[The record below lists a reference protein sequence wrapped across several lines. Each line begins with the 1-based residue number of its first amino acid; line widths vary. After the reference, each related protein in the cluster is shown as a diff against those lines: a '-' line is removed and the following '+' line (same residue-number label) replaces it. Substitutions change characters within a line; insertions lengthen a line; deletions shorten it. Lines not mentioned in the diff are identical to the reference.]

1 MNRVF
6 VALIVIAFAFAAT
19 RQLAWQPPEHAST
32 ADTTATLPVR
42 SDDPDIAALARALED
57 LQANQAPEQGDVTR
71 SPMEEMTDAILSRSR
86 GAVDLILG
94 LVGAMAFFL
103 GVMKVAERAGALKA
117 VARAIRPILVRLFP
131 DVPPDHPAMGAMVL
145 NLSANALGLGNA
157 ATPFGVRAMKELDNL
172 NRTRGTASNS
182 MIRFLAINTSS
193 VTLLPTGV
201 IVWRET
207 LGSTSPAAVLPT
219 TLFATLCST
228 TVAILVTGA
237 MVRFMPPAEAVTPAE
252 DRVEPPD
259 WEPEDAGD
267 AWPAWASWTA
277 IGVLVACI
285 PLTLRFGGVIAPWV
299 VPVLTV
305 GLLGWGAWRG
315 VPVYEAF
322 VEGAR
327 EGWDLA
333 VRILPN
339 LVAILAAVGM
349 FQASG
354 ALGTLVGWLH
364 PITAPLGLPGA
375 ALPMALLRPLSGSG
389 AMGIMVSTM
398 QDPGTGPDS
407 YVGLLVSTFMGSTET
422 TFYVLAVYFGAVGV
436 QRVRHGLAA
445 ALLADL
451 AGVIGAVIAVTA
463 WFAWAA

>member
-1 MNRVF
+1 MNRIF
-6 VALIVIAFAFAAT
+6 VALIAVAFVFAAI
-19 RQLAWQPPEHAST
+19 RELAWEPPPAVEAP
-32 ADTTATLPVR
+32 ATVILPV
-42 SDDPDIAALARALED
+42 DDPDPRVATLAAE
-57 LQANQAPEQGDVTR
+57 LQRLRDASAPPAPAAPR
-71 SPMEEMTDAILSRSR
+71 SPMQSLQDAILAKAR
-86 GAVDLILG
+86 GAVDLVLG

-103 GVMKVAERAGALKA
+103 GVMKVAERGGALLA

-157 ATPFGVRAMKELDNL
+157 ATPFGVRAMKELDRL
-172 NRTRGTASNS
+172 NPHKGTATNA
-182 MIRFLAINTSS
+182 MVLFLAINTSS

-207 LGSTSPAAVLPT
+207 LGSTQPAAVLST

-228 TVAILVTGA
+228 TVAILA
-237 MVRFMPPAEAVTPAE
+237 ARWWSRFAPTPEAIT
-252 DRVEPPD
+252 PPD
-259 WEPEDAGD
+259 DVVVLPPLEREEVGE
-267 AWPAWASWTA
+267 AWPAWASWAA
-277 IGVLVACI
+277 IGLLVACV
-285 PLTLRFGGVIAPWV
+285 PLTLRFGALIAPWV
-299 VPVLTV
+299 VPGLTI
-305 GLLGWGAWRG
+305 GLLGYGAVRG

-333 VRILPN
+333 VRILPY

-349 FQASG
+349 LEASG
-354 ALGTLVGWLH
+354 ALDAAVRVLD

-389 AMGIMVSTM
+389 AMGVMVSTM
-398 QDPGTGPDS
+398 QQPGNGPDTP
-407 YVGLLVSTFMGSTET
+407 VGLLVSTLMGSTET

-436 QRVRHGLAA
+436 HRVRHAVA
-445 ALLADL
+445 TALTADV
-451 AGVIGAVIAVTA
+451 AGIAGAVLAVSA